1 MKKTVLT
8 FGLISG
14 AIAGGMMLVSLPL
27 ADRMG
32 FKAAEIFGYTTL
44 VLSALMIFFGIRSF
58 RDNRGGRLTFGQG
71 FAVGIL
77 IALISSACYVGTWE
91 LIYYKLKP
99 GFAEKYAAHMVERA
113 KASGASQQK
122 IEEEVRR
129 AQEFK
134 QMYDKPLNNIAMTFM
149 EIFPIGLLVT
159 LISAG
164 VLRRSAK
171 AQAVS

>member
-1 MKKTVLT
+1 MN
-8 FGLISG
+8 
-14 AIAGGMMLVSLPL
+14 
-27 ADRMG
+27 
-32 FKAAEIFGYTTL
+32 AA
-44 VLSALMIFFGIRSF
+44 
-58 RDNRGGRLTFGQG
+58 RLTFGQG
-71 FAVGIL
+71 FAVGIP
-77 IALISSACYVGTWE
+77 SAYYVGTWE

-99 GFAEKYAAHMVERA
+99 GFAEKYAAHMVERP

-122 IEEEVRR
+122 IEEEVR

-171 AQAVS
+171 TQAIS